1 MRTFTNLDADLSM
14 FFQRELE
21 FIKAK
26 TYDVQYPEL
35 LARQLFPVESSV
47 DTGASTVV
55 YQTYDHLG
63 IAKLIRS
70 YANDLPNVAVT
81 AKEAIRKIYSAGVAY
96 GYSIQDIRAARMAG
110 KPLEQRLANAARRQY
125 MFLEN
130 QLAFFGDTSADIP
143 GFVNNSNTISVT
155 IPNNAGGT
163 SKLWVNKT
171 ADEIIKDVALM
182 VSSIRDTTN
191 GVETPN
197 TLLLPEA
204 QYSLIATTP
213 RSSVSDTTILKF
225 LLASNPFIT
234 QVVPVYNLKGVGSGS
249 TDVMILYDRN
259 PDKLTLEVPQDF
271 EQFPVQEKGL
281 MYEVPCH
288 ARTAGVII
296 YYPKSVAQG
305 NGI

>member
-1 MRTFTNLDADLSM
+1 MREFTNLDADLSM

-47 DTGASTVV
+47 DTGASTLV

-63 IAKLIRS
+63 VAKIIKS
-70 YANDLPNVAVT
+70 YATDLPNVSAT
-81 AKEAIRKIYSAGVAY
+81 AKESIRKIYSAGVAY
-96 GYSIQDIRAARMAG
+96 GYSVQDIRAARFAG

-125 MFLEN
+125 MYLEN
-130 QLAFFGDTSADIP
+130 QLAFFGDATTDIP
-143 GFVNNSNTISVT
+143 GFVNNANTISVT
-155 IPNNAGGT
+155 IKNNAAAT
-163 SKLWVNKT
+163 SKLWINKT
-171 ADEIIKDVALM
+171 PDEIIEDVSDM
-182 VSSIRDTTN
+182 VAAIRDTTN

-204 QYSLIATTP
+204 QYTLIATTP
-213 RSSVSDTTILKF
+213 RSSVSDTTILRF

-234 QVVPVYNLKGVGSGS
+234 QIIPVYNLKGAGAST

-288 ARTAGVII
+288 ARTAGVVI